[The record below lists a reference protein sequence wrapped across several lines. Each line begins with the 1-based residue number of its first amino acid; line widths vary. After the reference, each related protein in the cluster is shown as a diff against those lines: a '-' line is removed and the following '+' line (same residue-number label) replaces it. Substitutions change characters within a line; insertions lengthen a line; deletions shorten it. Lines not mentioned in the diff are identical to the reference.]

1 MMAAG
6 NRTPL
11 RRVSQGSLSALARSQ
26 ANFADG
32 STGLEFLAPAMG
44 ELAEEM
50 EMIATNLDSLNEIS
64 DSLDS
69 FNEAFASYL
78 YVMKMNT
85 LCVEWPEVRVY
96 DPELSSI
103 SYDNVQAPTAAS
115 FLHRIEERK
124 PDVLLIFRQLM
135 LQRIR
140 GSGTRIRQ

>member
-1 MMAAG
+1 MAN

-26 ANFADG
+26 APSSG
-32 STGLEFLAPAMG
+32 STGLEFLSPAMS

-50 EMIATNLDSLNEIS
+50 EMMVTNLDGLNEIA

-85 LCVEWPEVRVY
+85 LCVEWPEVCRFY
-96 DPELSSI
+96 LSM
-103 SYDNVQAPTAAS
+103 YN
-115 FLHRIEERK
+115 
-124 PDVLLIFRQLM
+124 LLF
-135 LQRIR
+135 
-140 GSGTRIRQ
+140 

>member
-1 MMAAG
+1 MFELVYVVWTLLSCIGNSVFSGSSVMSAA

-26 ANFADG
+26 SNAAGG
-32 STGLEFLAPAMG
+32 STGLEFLAPAMA

-50 EMIATNLDSLNEIS
+50 EMMATNLDSLNEIS

-85 LCVEWPEVRVY
+85 LCVEWPEVRGFG
-96 DPELSSI
+96 PR
-103 SYDNVQAPTAAS
+103 A
-115 FLHRIEERK
+115 
-124 PDVLLIFRQLM
+124 
-135 LQRIR
+135 
-140 GSGTRIRQ
+140 